1 MTKNVD
7 LVFVFSMAAD
17 LLRRR
22 LLPFTKV
29 RSTCRLDSLA
39 LSRHHALLPERSWSG
54 LSSPSAPIRS
64 CFQWM
69 FHPSCDVLNFPPVD
83 IELGQ
88 DGNPVIVPEFRRM
101 WVSGSMKFHSPF
113 FPDDTASKET
123 TIVDVSS
130 RETKSQG
137 PVIFV
142 SRESTMTT
150 MSTTEQ
156 SQKGGS
162 RGRMTETTTHAFL
175 QSTRYVPPP
184 PLNAAAA
191 APSLPVSERHPLLL
205 EETVKDID
213 SVLLFKYSALTYN
226 AHRIHYDLEHTM
238 QVEGY
243 PGLVVHGPWISSLLL
258 DAYQHLCMESLS
270 MCGFSGFKFDYRATS
285 PMFLGEKLHI
295 SAVGHGKSVVK
306 MIAKTDEGR
315 VVMEAK
321 ATRI

>member
-1 MTKNVD
+1 M
-7 LVFVFSMAAD
+7 SAD

-22 LLPFTKV
+22 LLPWTKV

-39 LSRHHALLPERSWSG
+39 LSRYHALLPERSWSDH
-54 LSSPSAPIRS
+54 LSPSAPIRS

-83 IELGQ
+83 IEMGR
-88 DGNPVIVPEFRRM
+88 DGNPVIAPEFRRM

-113 FPDDTASKET
+113 FPEDTASKET

-142 SRESTMTT
+142 SRESTM
-150 MSTTEQ
+150 STTEQ
-156 SQKGGS
+156 SKGGGS
-162 RGRMTETTTHAFL
+162 GGRMTETTTHAFL

-191 APSLPVSERHPLLL
+191 PSPPVSQRHPLLL
-205 EETVKDID
+205 KETVKDID
-213 SVLLFKYSALTYN
+213 AVLLFKYSALTYN

-258 DAYQHLCMESLS
+258 DAYQHLCVESLS
-270 MCGFSGFKFDYRATS
+270 MCGFSGFEFSYRGKS

>member
-1 MTKNVD
+1 
-7 LVFVFSMAAD
+7 MAAD
-17 LLRRR
+17 LNLLRQR

-39 LSRHHALLPERSWSG
+39 LSRHHALLPERSWSD

-130 RETKSQG
+130 RDTKSQG

-184 PLNAAAA
+184 SLDAAA

-213 SVLLFKYSALTYN
+213 SVLLFKYSAQNTIKSNQNHIFIFSKLYSLCVHITSSTKICRMVIWYYHMN
-226 AHRIHYDLEHTM
+226 ECVHLPYSHVMFHRNVMQSPTAVSPRLDLDF
-238 QVEGY
+238 VCCVRCWCSGC
-243 PGLVVHGPWISSLLL
+243 LVTDSQNNGWIFVWVIFSLLL
-258 DAYQHLCMESLS
+258 WLLLS
-270 MCGFSGFKFDYRATS
+270 
-285 PMFLGEKLHI
+285 
-295 SAVGHGKSVVK
+295 
-306 MIAKTDEGR
+306 
-315 VVMEAK
+315 
-321 ATRI
+321 